1 MPACSRHTHRG
12 QRTTFES
19 QFFHTVRVPG
29 IKLSLPAEPPYPVP
43 FLFVFAF
50 CFFFSETGVSSYSSR
65 YLGTNSSVQAGLELG
80 VMSCLSL
87 WKRLTGLYHHARQND
102 APFLLFFFF
111 SIIWFSVTG
120 SYYVALVAPE
130 LTSKPGWPRTPRDL
144 FASSS

>member
-50 CFFFSETGVSSYSSR
+50 CFFFLRQGSHHIVQGILEQTAQFR
-65 YLGTNSSVQAGLELG
+65 LALNLG
-80 VMSCLSL
+80 
-87 WKRLTGLYHHARQND
+87 
-102 APFLLFFFF
+102 
-111 SIIWFSVTG
+111 
-120 SYYVALVAPE
+120 
-130 LTSKPGWPRTPRDL
+130 
-144 FASSS
+144 